1 LTLSSLP
8 PLSRSVTGSTAQL
21 FTGRMARDY
30 SSGIWTCCHI
40 QVFPPSAIR
49 PVAGACWVAA
59 SVTAS
64 KAAFRP
70 PKEGYP
76 GRRFC
81 RFEGLSNQGE

>member
-49 PVAGACWVAA
+49 PVAGAC
-59 SVTAS
+59 
-64 KAAFRP
+64 
-70 PKEGYP
+70 
-76 GRRFC
+76 
-81 RFEGLSNQGE
+81 